1 MNNYFHKILTVLEE
15 EIGLDPESVGYKYIE
30 KSINN
35 TILKLGQIDEKEFYK
50 EIIIN
55 KKSLEIFIEEIVV
68 SETWFLRNRKSF
80 NNLKIYL
87 NQYDVVNEKLKI
99 LSAPCSTGE
108 EIYSI
113 IFMLFESGI
122 SSANCNLA
130 AWDINHLNLNKAKK
144 AMYKKLSLKELN
156 DTDIEKYFR
165 KEENFYKIK
174 DDYLQYKIDFKQINL
189 TKKIIEINEKFD
201 IIFCRNLLIY
211 LNENARKILLFNLEQ
226 LIKDNGIL
234 FVGESELNYFLNNG
248 FDKIDNNTSTA
259 CIPSFKEKRK
269 KTILIN
275 KQFKKE
281 IKKDNLVINLS
292 VDNENKTKEKNNLD
306 LELQNLISL
315 NKLDKAEL
323 ICQEN
328 IIKNKLEW
336 KNYFW
341 LGFIFFIKEDYNKSK
356 DYFLKALFLNP
367 LEYDTLIY
375 LSLIENKEG
384 NLEKSDLYK
393 KRAKKIYEDNYK

>member
-248 FDKIDNNTSTA
+248 FDKIDNNTSIA

-384 NLEKSDLYK
+384 NLEKSDLYR

>member
-234 FVGESELNYFLNNG
+234 FVGDSELNYFLNNG

-315 NKLDKAEL
+315 NHFDKAEL
-323 ICQEN
+323 ICKEN
-328 IIKNKLEW
+328 INRNKLDW

-341 LGFIFFIKEDYNKSK
+341 LGVIFFIKEDYNKSK
-356 DYFLKALFLNP
+356 DYFLKVLFLNP

-375 LSLIENKEG
+375 LSIIENREG

>member
-15 EIGLDPESVGYKYIE
+15 EIGLEPESLGYKYIE

-55 KKSLEIFIEEIVV
+55 KKSLELFIEEIVI

-80 NNLKIYL
+80 DYLKVYL
-87 NQYDVVNEKLKI
+87 NQSKILKSNLKI

-113 IFMLFESGI
+113 IFMLYESGI
-122 SSANCNLA
+122 SSVNCNLA
-130 AWDINHLNLNKAKK
+130 AWDINQLNLLKAKK
-144 AMYKKLSLKELN
+144 AIYKKLSLKELN
-156 DTDIEKYFR
+156 DIEIEKYFT
-165 KEENFYKIK
+165 KDENFYKIK

-189 TKKIIEINEKFD
+189 TKKLLEINEKYD
-201 IIFCRNLLIY
+201 IIFCRNLIIY
-211 LNENARKILLFNLEQ
+211 LNEKARKKLISNLKHLLKDDGILL
-226 LIKDNGIL
+226 
-234 FVGESELNYFLNNG
+234 VGDSELNYFLNNG
-248 FDKIDNNTSTA
+248 FDKIDNNTA
-259 CIPSFKEKRK
+259 IAYKPLPQE
-269 KTILIN
+269 IN
-275 KQFKKE
+275 KKLNNKKKDFKKE
-281 IKKDNLVINLS
+281 SLIESISLKI
-292 VDNENKTKEKNNLD
+292 ENNTNEKNNIEV
-306 LELQNLISL
+306 ELQNLISL
-315 NKLDKAEL
+315 NHFDKAEL
-323 ICQEN
+323 ICKEN
-328 IIKNKLEW
+328 INRNKLDW

-341 LGFIFFIKEDYNKSK
+341 LGVIFFIKEDYNKSK
-356 DYFLKALFLNP
+356 DYFLKVLFLNP

-375 LSLIENKEG
+375 LSIIENREG